1 MRTSNLGLKLSG
13 LLTIALALGLMLSA
27 CGGTETITSAGGT
40 IAAGGGTVIAGGAS
54 GAGTAIAGG
63 ASGAGTAIAGGASGA
78 GTAIAGGGTAV
89 AGGVG
94 TAVAGGGTVV
104 AGGASGA
111 GTAVAGGGTAIAGG
125 AGTAVA
131 GGGTAVAG
139 GGTAVSGA
147 LTPGATPT
155 PAGALTPAA
164 GANALPMAQGATK
177 ITLSDADR
185 NLIQGQFQPF
195 AAIVN
200 QPTYD
205 FYKITGQAN
214 NSAINTFYTNEMT
227 RLGWSNR
234 SNDLGAVANF
244 ANLNFA
250 GVKPLVFTK
259 GNQIAVVGVSNPLTT
274 ETITSAG
281 LSSQFKPGDI
291 AIMAATGTLKIAF

>member
-1 MRTSNLGLKLSG
+1 MRNKKFGLKISG
-13 LLTIALALGLMLSA
+13 LLTLALALGLTLSA

-40 IAAGGGTVIAGGAS
+40 AVAGGGTAIAGGAS

-94 TAVAGGGTVV
+94 TAVAGGGTVI

-111 GTAVAGGGTAIAGG
+111 GTAVAGGASG
-125 AGTAVA
+125 A
-131 GGGTAVAG
+131 
-139 GGTAVSGA
+139 GTAVSGA

-164 GANALPMAQGATK
+164 GVAALPIFQGATK
-177 ITLSDADR
+177 ITLSDSDR

-205 FYKITGQAN
+205 FYKITGQTG
-214 NSAINTFYTNEMT
+214 NSAITSFYGSEMSK
-227 RLGWSNR
+227 LGWANR

-259 GNQIAVVGVSNPLTT
+259 GNQIAVVGVSNPLTA
-274 ETITSAG
+274 ETIASAG
-281 LSSQFKPGDI
+281 LGSQYKPGDI
-291 AIMAATGTLKIAF
+291 ALMAATGTLKIAF